1 MKFLL
6 LPFFLL
12 SLLTTAKA
20 QLLTE
25 PDKKMHFSGGAVF
38 GSLSYAIVYEK
49 THDKKK
55 AFFAGVAGAVLAG
68 TIKEISDSTKSGNYF
83 DGRDLLATFYGG
95 LSVTVTLDIV
105 GGRNGSSILLFGKK
119 RKLKRKKVFLY

>member
-1 MKFLL
+1 MKFFL
-6 LPFFLL
+6 LPIFIL
-12 SLLTTAKA
+12 SLLTTAEA

-25 PDKKMHFSGGAVF
+25 PDKKMHFSGGALF
-38 GSLSYAIVYEK
+38 GSLSYAVVYER

-55 AFFAGVAGAVLAG
+55 AFFAGVGGALLAG

-95 LSVTVTLDIV
+95 LSITVTLDII
-105 GGRNGSSILLFGKK
+105 GGRDGSSILLFGKK
-119 RKLKRKKVFLY
+119 RKLKRKKVPLY

>member
-1 MKFLL
+1 MKFIL
-6 LPFFLL
+6 LPIFIL
-12 SLLTTAKA
+12 SLLTTAEA

-25 PDKKMHFSGGAVF
+25 PDKKMHYAGGALF
-38 GSLSYAIVYEK
+38 GSLSYAVVYEN

-55 AFFAGVAGAVLAG
+55 AFFAGIAGAILAG

-95 LSVTVTLDIV
+95 VSVTVTLDII
-105 GGRNGSSILLFGKK
+105 GGRDGSSILLFGKK
-119 RKLKRKKVFLY
+119 RKLKRKKVPLY